1 MRIAARTGE
10 TDAAARAAAFCWL
23 GTALAYFIAETIAA
37 RAFRGYSFTTH
48 MISDLGIPYPTVIN
62 GRSIDSPLA
71 VVMNAGFVVQALLYA
86 SAALVIGRA
95 LPKRGAA
102 YAVFLGAALADAL
115 GLVLIAV
122 FHSGTR
128 EIADGTI
135 VWHLVGA
142 SLSIVGGNLVA
153 MSSGFALAPL
163 GMPRFYRPAGI
174 ALGLFGIS
182 SIAFLI
188 TGPAWFPLGAVER
201 ASVYTIT
208 AWELMT
214 AALLLGRQRGWS
226 FAQRQGRA

>member
-1 MRIAARTGE
+1 MRMEAPTVEADWAART
-10 TDAAARAAAFCWL
+10 AAFCWL
-23 GTALAYFIAETIAA
+23 GTAFAYFIAETIAA
-37 RAFRGYSFTTH
+37 LAFHGYSFTAH

-71 VVMNAGFVVQALLYA
+71 GVMNAGFVAQALLYS
-86 SAALVIGRA
+86 SAALVISWA
-95 LPKRGAA
+95 LPEPTAA
-102 YAVFLGAALADAL
+102 YAVFLAAALADGV

-135 VWHLVGA
+135 VWHMIGA
-142 SLSIVGGNLVA
+142 GLSIVGGNLVA

-163 GMPRFYRPAGI
+163 CLPRFYRPAGI
-174 ALGLFGIS
+174 ALGLFGIG

-188 TGPAWFPLGAVER
+188 AGPAWFPPGAVER

-214 AALLLGRQRGWS
+214 AALLLGRRRGWS
-226 FAQRQGRA
+226 FAQGRGRA